1 MKRLDIGE
9 LPFLLLT
16 QESALGLS
24 QKGEK
29 RFTQESGQVF
39 WQLIFYS
46 LLGHRHKDLRVTRDL
61 EVPSSL
67 Q

>member
-1 MKRLDIGE
+1 MSDP
-9 LPFLLLT
+9 PFLLLT
-16 QESALGLS
+16 QESALDLS

-29 RFTQESGQVF
+29 QFTQESGQVF

-46 LLGHRHKDLRVTRDL
+46 LLGHRHNDLGVTRGL